1 MQFSSSNYIINP
13 TNLPLNSALTCSY
26 LSLLFLWCHF
36 SDFLY
41 QIGNFRSSYLQW
53 ILLIFEVVKYWAF
66 PLNYPKDPKKTD
78 PKRPGIFKNV
88 FTSAALVAAF
98 YAIAILFGAPFFSK
112 QEETFTFAL
121 TMGVLTVLPS
131 SLHLGP
137 DKSASILL
145 SLTSLNVT
153 KSQKPF
159 EIVAQLT
166 CLGAWLGAVVI
177 PLDWNKPYQV
187 WPIPCILGALAGC
200 FLGNFSLL
208 FAHVFQSSKS
218 KRKLRTEC

>member
-1 MQFSSSNYIINP
+1 MQFSSSNYVINS
-13 TNLPLNSALTCSY
+13 TNLALNSALTCSY
-26 LSLLFLWCHF
+26 LSLLFLWFHF

-41 QIGNFRSSYLQW
+41 EIGNFRSSYLQW
-53 ILLIFEVVKYWAF
+53 ILLIFEVVKYWAA
-66 PLNYPKDPKKTD
+66 PVIYPIDPKKTD
-78 PKRPGIFKNV
+78 PKRPGVLKNAV
-88 FTSAALVAAF
+88 TVVALVAAF
-98 YAIAILFGAPFFSK
+98 YAIAILFGAPFFTK

-137 DKSASILL
+137 DKSPSILL
-145 SLTSLNVT
+145 SLSSLNIT
-153 KSQKPF
+153 NSQRPF
-159 EIVAQLT
+159 VIVAQLT

-208 FAHVFQSSKS
+208 IAHVFQSSKS
-218 KRKLRTEC
+218 KRQLRTEC